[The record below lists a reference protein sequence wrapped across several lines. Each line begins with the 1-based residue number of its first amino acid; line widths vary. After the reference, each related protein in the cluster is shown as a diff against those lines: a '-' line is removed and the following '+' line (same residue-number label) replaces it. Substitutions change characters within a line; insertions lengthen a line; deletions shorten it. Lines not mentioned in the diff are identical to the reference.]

1 MSKPIDLIV
10 ANELHRIA
18 EAIEKMPPVL
28 RAGSTTADFK
38 AEVARQVL
46 CKISHEASAAA
57 VVRALESVGVCGGVD
72 GLAQRLAAVQES
84 RAEER
89 RAAGEPEPAPQSPVN
104 FERIVDSLAKTLQAS
119 LGDGVIVKP
128 VKAEG

>member
-28 RAGSTTADFK
+28 RAGTTAADFK
-38 AEVARQVL
+38 TEVARQVL
-46 CKISHEASAAA
+46 CKISHEASVAA
-57 VVRALESVGVCGGVD
+57 VVRALEAVGVCGGVD

-84 RAEER
+84 RAS
-89 RAAGEPEPAPQSPVN
+89 GEPEPAPQIPVN
-104 FERIVDSLAKTLQAS
+104 SETIVDSLAKSLQAS
-119 LGDGVIVKP
+119 LGDGVTVKP
-128 VKAEG
+128 VKVEG

>member
-46 CKISHEASAAA
+46 CKVAHEASLAA
-57 VVRALESVGVCGGVD
+57 VVKALETIGVCGGVD
-72 GLAQRLAAVQES
+72 GLAQRFAAVQES

-89 RAAGEPEPAPQSPVN
+89 RASGESDPAAQPAAS
-104 FERIVDSLAKTLQAS
+104 FETLVDSLAKTLQAS
-119 LGDGVIVKP
+119 LGDGVTVKP

>member
-28 RAGSTTADFK
+28 RAGTTAADFK
-38 AEVARQVL
+38 TEVARQVL

-72 GLAQRLAAVQES
+72 GLAQRLAAIDRTYRGASVIS
-84 RAEER
+84 RWARQPEAV
-89 RAAGEPEPAPQSPVN
+89 RA
-104 FERIVDSLAKTLQAS
+104 RIVTPVREPTNTRAGSSGAAAS
-119 LGDGVIVKP
+119 T
-128 VKAEG
+128 

>member
-28 RAGSTTADFK
+28 RAGTTAADFK
-38 AEVARQVL
+38 TEVARQVL
-46 CKISHEASAAA
+46 CKISHEASVAA
-57 VVRALESVGVCGGVD
+57 VVRALEAVGVCGGVD

-89 RAAGEPEPAPQSPVN
+89 RAAGEPEPTPQIPVN

-128 VKAEG
+128 VKVEG